1 MICQG
6 EGTQFLQWI
15 IRAHQ
20 QPRPVRGLLKTAA
33 QRLPHRQDFCA
44 LEGEA
49 VVFLVFSNFKGR
61 PRRFRFLILK
71 NDYVF
76 AVSIRAILWNAFDMK
91 ILVTGGAGYLGSVLV
106 PQLLAAGHSVTVL
119 DSFMFRQTSLADC
132 CASDAFDVI
141 RGDCR
146 DERLLA
152 GLVAKHDVFIPL
164 AALVGAPLCDR
175 DALGA
180 ISINRD
186 AVRLLCRLASPSQR
200 ILMPVTNSG
209 HGIGQPGVSCT
220 EESPLKPISLYGT
233 SKVEAELAV
242 LERENSISFR
252 LATVFGMA
260 PRMRLDLLVNDFVY
274 RAVNDRALVIF
285 EGHFKRNYIHIRDV
299 ARVFLHGLE
308 NFETMRGRAYN
319 VGLEDANLTK
329 LELCAVIQKHLPKF
343 VYLEAPIGEDPDK
356 RDYIVSNQRI
366 LSTGWAPEW
375 TLDRG
380 ICELIKGYTILKNS
394 VYANV

>member
-1 MICQG
+1 MQI
-6 EGTQFLQWI
+6 
-15 IRAHQ
+15 
-20 QPRPVRGLLKTAA
+20 
-33 QRLPHRQDFCA
+33 
-44 LEGEA
+44 
-49 VVFLVFSNFKGR
+49 
-61 PRRFRFLILK
+61 
-71 NDYVF
+71 
-76 AVSIRAILWNAFDMK
+76 
-91 ILVTGGAGYLGSVLV
+91 
-106 PQLLAAGHSVTVL
+106 
-119 DSFMFRQTSLADC
+119 
-132 CASDAFDVI
+132 ASDAFDVI

-164 AALVGAPLCDR
+164 AALVGAPLCERDR
-175 DALGA
+175 LGA
-180 ISINRD
+180 VSINRD
-186 AVRLLCRLASPSQR
+186 AVRLLCKLASPSQR

-209 HGIGQPGVSCT
+209 YGIGQPGISCT

-233 SKVEAELAV
+233 SKVEAEQAV

-366 LSTGWAPEW
+366 LSTGWAPKWE
-375 TLDRG
+375 LDHG
-380 ICELIKGYTILKNS
+380 IRELIKGYTILRNS
-394 VYANV
+394 AFGNV